1 MMQTA
6 EVRDELD
13 LAVSSDRSREW
24 SVFTKGQVR
33 AGAVVVVCIVME
45 HATRMRLAENALSE
59 QIGLSRGVAFRGLR
73 GCKIPSVISTV
84 RPR

>member
-1 MMQTA
+1 MQTA

-45 HATRMRLAENALSE
+45 HATQMRLADKDQMVQTFS
-59 QIGLSRGVAFRGLR
+59 SDR
-73 GCKIPSVISTV
+73 SD
-84 RPR
+84 

>member
-33 AGAVVVVCIVME
+33 AGAVVVVCM
-45 HATRMRLAENALSE
+45 ALSD
-59 QIGLSRGVAFRGLR
+59 
-73 GCKIPSVISTV
+73 
-84 RPR
+84 

>member
-33 AGAVVVVCIVME
+33 AGAVIVVCM
-45 HATRMRLAENALSE
+45 ALSCMDAP
-59 QIGLSRGVAFRGLR
+59 GVAREKL
-73 GCKIPSVISTV
+73 I
-84 RPR
+84 